1 MFWNVF
7 YELCISNGTKPNP
20 VAKALGIS
28 SATVTKWKNGATPS
42 LCTAKKIA
50 DHFGVSVDSLVGNT
64 SVAPVS
70 DITSVGISAEEIELL
85 RAYRAH
91 PEMQAAVNRLLGIK
105 EVGGAYMYT
114 AAHSTDK
121 HCDAVTYVDKEAL
134 IRLEEAPETDD
145 TLM

>member
-1 MFWNVF
+1 MYGHDFRTPPKPSGPHRDCLPWCV
-7 YELCISNGTKPNP
+7 LCIHEKR
-20 VAKALGIS
+20 V
-28 SATVTKWKNGATPS
+28 
-42 LCTAKKIA
+42 A

-70 DITSVGISAEEIELL
+70 DIISVGISAEEIELL

-105 EVGGAYMYT
+105 EAGGAYMYT

-134 IRLEEAPETDD
+134 IRLEEAPQTDD